1 MRWEAGV
8 YQRDTVDSLRRTPIV
23 LNVDDSDDRRRFRT
37 MVLRESDFA
46 VVEARTGTEALRLA
60 HDQRPS
66 LVLLDVNLP
75 DLSGIEVCRRLKA
88 SPATEA
94 IPVLHVTAAFPDDAH
109 CVEGL
114 RGGADSY
121 LAEPVS
127 PEVLIE
133 VIRTLLRRVAAETAA
148 RHAQRGAERAL
159 RASERRYRAL
169 FDHAPYGICQT
180 TPDGRFLAVNHAL
193 AHLLGFASRE
203 ELTAAGDVGQFYAD
217 PTERTRLIEA
227 IERGRAIAGAEV
239 AWRRKD
245 GQSITVRVSS
255 RRIHEGFETF
265 IEDVTERQH
274 LEEQRRQSQKLEAIG
289 QLAGGIAHDFNN
301 ALTVILGYADMLT
314 AQIGRDKPLGRD
326 LSEIQRSAEH
336 AAALTKQLLAF
347 SRQQPLR
354 LTVVDLNLIVRDD
367 QKLLQRLI
375 GEPIAIQTTVATAPC
390 LVKADAAQLQQILIN
405 LAVNGRD
412 AMPDGGF
419 LTIETAPVSIEPT
432 SGVPRLP
439 LQPGPYVRLTVR
451 DTGVGMDA
459 TTQGHVFEPFFT
471 TKEAGKGT
479 GLGLATVYGIVQQLG
494 GCIVVE
500 STVNRGTQ
508 FDIYL
513 PQTDEI
519 LRADSSPCAI
529 DVPAERA
536 TVLVV
541 EDEPAVRGLTVSILT
556 RHGYEAVEAAGS
568 LAALQLPDELLG
580 TVDVLLTD
588 VVMPFMSGVALA
600 TRLCARRPGLRVLYM
615 SGYVSR
621 HDNTSGDWSDVDV
634 ALRKPF
640 TAPQLLD
647 AVHRALTTNRA

>member
-1 MRWEAGV
+1 
-8 YQRDTVDSLRRTPIV
+8 
-23 LNVDDSDDRRRFRT
+23 
-37 MVLRESDFA
+37 
-46 VVEARTGTEALRLA
+46 
-60 HDQRPS
+60 
-66 LVLLDVNLP
+66 
-75 DLSGIEVCRRLKA
+75 
-88 SPATEA
+88 
-94 IPVLHVTAAFPDDAH
+94 
-109 CVEGL
+109 
-114 RGGADSY
+114 
-121 LAEPVS
+121 
-127 PEVLIE
+127 
-133 VIRTLLRRVAAETAA
+133 
-148 RHAQRGAERAL
+148 
-159 RASERRYRAL
+159 
-169 FDHAPYGICQT
+169 
-180 TPDGRFLAVNHAL
+180 
-193 AHLLGFASRE
+193 
-203 ELTAAGDVGQFYAD
+203 
-217 PTERTRLIEA
+217 
-227 IERGRAIAGAEV
+227 
-239 AWRRKD
+239 
-245 GQSITVRVSS
+245 
-255 RRIHEGFETF
+255 
-265 IEDVTERQH
+265 
-274 LEEQRRQSQKLEAIG
+274 
-289 QLAGGIAHDFNN
+289 
-301 ALTVILGYADMLT
+301 
-314 AQIGRDKPLGRD
+314 
-326 LSEIQRSAEH
+326 
-336 AAALTKQLLAF
+336 
-347 SRQQPLR
+347 
-354 LTVVDLNLIVRDD
+354 
-367 QKLLQRLI
+367 
-375 GEPIAIQTTVATAPC
+375 
-390 LVKADAAQLQQILIN
+390 
-405 LAVNGRD
+405 
-412 AMPDGGF
+412 MPDGGF

-432 SGVPRLP
+432 SGVPRPP

-500 STVNRGTQ
+500 SAVNRGTQ

>member
-109 CVEGL
+109 YVEGL

-133 VIRTLLRRVAAETAA
+133 VIRTLLRRVAAEAAA

-227 IERGRAIAGAEV
+227 IERGHAIAGAEV

-367 QKLLQRLI
+367 QELLQRLI
-375 GEPIAIQTTVATAPC
+375 GERIAIQTAVATAPC

-405 LAVNGRD
+405 LAVNARD

-419 LTIETAPVSIEPT
+419 LTIETAPASIEPT
-432 SGVPRLP
+432 SGVPRPP

-500 STVNRGTQ
+500 SAVNRGTQ

-580 TVDVLLTD
+580 TVDVLLSD

-647 AVHRALTTNRA
+647 AVHRALTTNGA